1 MDNEKSIPLSSLPVG
16 SRGKVDSIL
25 LEGLIRRRLLDLG
38 VVQNSIIEVIRV
50 SPIGDPT
57 AYLIKGAMIGLRKNE
72 ANKVM
77 IYPIN

>member
-1 MDNEKSIPLSSLPVG
+1 MEKQQPIPLSLLPVG
-16 SRGKVDSIL
+16 GKGKVDSL
-25 LEGLIRRRLLDLG
+25 LLDGLIRRRLLDLG
-38 VVQNSIIEVIRV
+38 VVQDSIIEVIRV

-72 ANKVM
+72 TSKVL